1 MPDETGSTT
10 SGASGTMQLLVG
22 ASEFWARLAADIA
35 AARDYVFVQ
44 TLSFEGDRVGTALVD
59 AMQAATCRDRRIL
72 VDSFTRVILS
82 DRFRFTPG
90 AWRDAGLRAE
100 WRATTDMIARAGAAG
115 VGVRFT
121 NPLGPLLLR
130 LPARNHKKIMV
141 IDDRVAY
148 IGGIN
153 FSEHNFAWHDM
164 MLRIEA
170 PDAAAFL
177 RDDFLA
183 TWEGKDLGR
192 SAAFDGL
199 ELHTVDGRPDSAAFA
214 RIFALV
220 DGARERIFIE
230 SPYVSFPFAERLAR
244 ARRRGV
250 EVTLVSPGENNHA
263 LVGRY
268 VRWEAARLDL
278 DLRLYR
284 GGMTHL
290 KAMLVDD
297 RTLVVGSSNFD
308 WLSYYLHQDV
318 VGVVSD
324 PALVAEFR
332 RRVEGPDLAHSV
344 RPERPVHPLAG
355 RMAHL
360 QLRTAMRL
368 SRAALRLTGTA
379 T

>member
-1 MPDETGSTT
+1 MPDGTGSTT
-10 SGASGTMQLLVG
+10 SRALGGMELLVG
-22 ASEFWARLAADIA
+22 ASEFWARLSADIA
-35 AARDYVFVQ
+35 AARDYAFVQ

-90 AWRDAGLRAE
+90 AMRDAALRAE
-100 WRATTDMIARAGAAG
+100 WRATTDMIARAETAG

-170 PDAAAFL
+170 PGAAAFL

-290 KAMLVDD
+290 KAMLIDD

-332 RRVEGPDLAHSV
+332 RRVEVPDLAHSV
-344 RPERPVHPLAG
+344 RPDRPVHPLSG

-360 QLRTAMRL
+360 QLQTAMRL
-368 SRAALRLTGTA
+368 SRVALRLTGTS